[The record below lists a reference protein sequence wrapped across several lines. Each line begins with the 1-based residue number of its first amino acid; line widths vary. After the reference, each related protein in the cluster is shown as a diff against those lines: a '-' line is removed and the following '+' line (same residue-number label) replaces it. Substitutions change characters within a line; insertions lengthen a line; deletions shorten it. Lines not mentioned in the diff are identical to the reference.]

1 MCIIREMH
9 ENVRNLKREMHEMQN
24 TRDALKREMR
34 EIREHENAKIVKVAA
49 LQQVQYKVL
58 LYGLYAPIET

>member
-1 MCIIREMH
+1 MH